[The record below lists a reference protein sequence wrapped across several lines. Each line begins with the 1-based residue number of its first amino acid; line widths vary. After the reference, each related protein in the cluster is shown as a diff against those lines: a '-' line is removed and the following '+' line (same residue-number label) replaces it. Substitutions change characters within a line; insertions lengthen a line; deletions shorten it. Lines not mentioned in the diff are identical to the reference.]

1 MKVLVV
7 GKGGREHALAWRLLK
22 CPSVQHVYITP
33 GNGGTG
39 VLPGVTNLEAVHI
52 SYPEL
57 AQKAVDLG
65 IGLVVPGP
73 DNVIVDGI
81 QAVFKERGIACFCPS
96 KAAAELEGSKAYAK
110 AFMAK
115 YSIPTARYQH
125 FQSYPAARDYIE
137 NLAEKVVI
145 KVDGLAAGKGVVLP
159 GDRQEAQRELREI
172 MLENKF
178 GQDQSVIIEERLYGP
193 EISVLTFCDG
203 ISFKSLPPGQD
214 HKRIFDGNH
223 GPNTGGMGV
232 YAPVPFVSEAQMQE
246 IDETIIQPTLEGMKT
261 EGRAFMGMLFT
272 GIMLTQAG
280 PKVLEYNVR
289 FGDPETQTMMLLI
302 EGDLANLLL
311 ACVEGRLAEEKL
323 EISPGYACNI
333 VVAAAGYPGPARAGD
348 VISIGKSFVQ
358 QAHLATTH
366 ADSQRHD
373 ADDEVDGQQD
383 AHIFHAGTALVDGTL
398 RTCGGRVLSVAA
410 RGSTL
415 EAAVKRAYQTI
426 EAVSFDGMFYRKDIA
441 SEATAERQKD
451 GR

>member
-1 MKVLVV
+1 MALLSL
-7 GKGGREHALAWRLLK
+7 ALAQR
-22 CPSVQHVYITP
+22 
-33 GNGGTG
+33 
-39 VLPGVTNLEAVHI
+39 
-52 SYPEL
+52 
-57 AQKAVDLG
+57 AVDLG
-65 IGLVVPGP
+65 IGLVIPGP

-110 AFMAK
+110 AFMTK

-137 NLAEKVVI
+137 NSAEQVVI
-145 KVDGLAAGKGVVLP
+145 KADGLAAGKGVVLP

-214 HKRIFDGNH
+214 HKRIFDGNL

-246 IDETIIQPTLEGMKT
+246 IDETIIQPTLDGMRT

-311 ACVEGRLAEEKL
+311 ACVEGRLAEVKL
-323 EISPGYACNI
+323 EISTSYACNI
-333 VVAAAGYPGPARAGD
+333 VVAAAGYPGPPRIGD
-348 VISIGKSFVQ
+348 IISI
-358 QAHLATTH
+358 
-366 ADSQRHD
+366 
-373 ADDEVDGQQD
+373 DDEVDAQQD

-415 EAAVKRAYQTI
+415 EAAVKTAYQTI
-426 EAVSFDGMFYRKDIA
+426 EAVSFDGMFFRKDIA
-441 SEATAERQKD
+441 SEATAEKKKD
-451 GR
+451 GS